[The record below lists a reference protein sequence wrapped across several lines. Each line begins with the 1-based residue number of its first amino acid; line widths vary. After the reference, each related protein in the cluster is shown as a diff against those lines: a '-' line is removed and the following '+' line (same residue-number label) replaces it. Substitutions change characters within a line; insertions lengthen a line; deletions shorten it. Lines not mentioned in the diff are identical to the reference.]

1 MIIIGLLAAVVNHA
15 TNKKNLP
22 ESSSHYNYID
32 LIKKPSTIW
41 LGAVPTTKP
50 VLFYIALK
58 MKKIDQGLSIATS
71 QNCTDFYILKGGILQ
86 FIFIGAMSIFNAPRL

>member
-41 LGAVPTTKP
+41 LGTVPTTKP

-58 MKKIDQGLSIATS
+58 MKK
-71 QNCTDFYILKGGILQ
+71 K
-86 FIFIGAMSIFNAPRL
+86 

>member
-15 TNKKNLP
+15 TNKKKIYL
-22 ESSSHYNYID
+22 SHHHSNYNYID

-50 VLFYIALK
+50 VLFYNALK
-58 MKKIDQGLSIATS
+58 MKTK
-71 QNCTDFYILKGGILQ
+71 K
-86 FIFIGAMSIFNAPRL
+86 

>member
-15 TNKKNLP
+15 TNKKKIYL
-22 ESSSHYNYID
+22 SHHHIYNHID

-50 VLFYIALK
+50 VLFYNALK
-58 MKKIDQGLSIATS
+58 MKTK
-71 QNCTDFYILKGGILQ
+71 K
-86 FIFIGAMSIFNAPRL
+86 

>member
-1 MIIIGLLAAVVNHA
+1 MSTTPQI
-15 TNKKNLP
+15 KKNLP

-50 VLFYIALK
+50 VLFYITLK
-58 MKKIDQGLSIATS
+58 LGKKDNTIMAV
-71 QNCTDFYILKGGILQ
+71 KGFLISGVDK
-86 FIFIGAMSIFNAPRL
+86 SVYKND